1 MVPEHLREELPLDA
15 GPALDVHDPRVR
27 AVLAMAPGI
36 VQVFGMDAAGLRQL
50 SVPTYITVGASDTQT
65 PPEDNAV
72 FAAEHVPDAELYVIP
87 GRVDHEI
94 FVNEC
99 NEIGRDEFPGSCID
113 AAGIDRAAIHRTIGA
128 AAQKFFDAAL
138 EVTRE

>member
-1 MVPEHLREELPLDA
+1 
-15 GPALDVHDPRVR
+15 
-27 AVLAMAPGI
+27 MAPGI

-65 PPEDNAV
+65 PVEDNAV
-72 FAAEHVPDAELYVIP
+72 FAAARIPNAELYVIP

-113 AAGIDRAAIHRTIGA
+113 APGVDRQEIHHTIGDA
-128 AAQKFFDAAL
+128 ARKFFDAAL
-138 EVTRE
+138 EVAPPE